1 MAKPNLRDAA
11 PIKTQPL
18 RPAKPTKKGG
28 KKIRKIRKIKPLG
41 GHPKV
46 SY

>member
-1 MAKPNLRDAA
+1 MSKPTLRDAA

-18 RPAKPTKKGG
+18 RPAKPKKKGKG
-28 KKIRKIRKIKPLG
+28 KIRKIKPLG